1 LSPTRLIILSALLLS
16 TLARGEDSLQS
27 LHFGPWGFDISG
39 TNAAIKPGD
48 DFFEFANGGWLARTP
63 IPADKT
69 GISIDVLIDDLTE
82 VQLRKIMEEAAHRA
96 DHEPKDL
103 EGKVGAFY
111 RAFMDENRIQVLGST
126 PVESALT
133 AIRTATTHEQLG
145 RLMGRSEFD
154 FEGSFFGI
162 SIDAD
167 PKDPTRY
174 AVFLG
179 QGGLG
184 LPDRDYYLQPAFA
197 AQLAKYQQYVEQLLQ
212 LVGWPDTA
220 GNAAGIVAMEK
231 RIAEVS
237 WTKVEEL
244 DPNNTYNP
252 LTVSELEV
260 FAPGFPWK
268 QFLTEAR
275 LASTDQVI
283 VLEKSAFPKIA
294 AIFANAPIATLQ
306 AWLALAV
313 VDNAGFYLSKPFA
326 EADFQFRRKTLFG
339 QPKRAARWKRAIYTV
354 SGGDCSE
361 ECFGTMGWAVGQL
374 YAERYFPPET
384 KAKVEALV
392 ANLKA
397 AFRTRLAQLDWISPE
412 TRAEALKKLDT
423 YIVKVGYPNKPRD
436 YSNLVIRDDD
446 LIGDVR
452 RAAEADWAFEVGRLE
467 KPVDRDNWVMTPQT
481 DNAWNG
487 PTLRDIVFPAAILQ
501 APYFD
506 PNADPA
512 VNYGGI
518 GAIIAHEMIHGFD
531 DQGRK
536 IDATGALRDWWTQE
550 DATTF
555 ETRAA
560 MLGAQFAAFEP
571 LPGLRINPQLTMDE
585 NIADLGGL
593 VIALDAYHLSLRG
606 EPAPVI
612 DGYTGDQRF
621 FLAYAQSYRG
631 MLRDEALTDQLVSD
645 FHSPRRFRVDGVL
658 PNIDAWYRAFDV
670 KPGDKLYLPPDKRVA
685 IW

>member
-16 TLARGEDSLQS
+16 ILARGEESLQS

-111 RAFMDENRIQVLGST
+111 RAFMDENRIEALGST

-145 RLMGRSEFD
+145 RIMGRSEFD

-294 AIFANAPIATLQ
+294 AIFADAPIATLQ

-326 EADFQFRRKTLFG
+326 DADFQFRRKTLFG

-374 YAERYFPPET
+374 RG
-384 KAKVEALV
+384 AL
-392 ANLKA
+392 LS
-397 AFRTRLAQLDWISPE
+397 TR
-412 TRAEALKKLDT
+412 
-423 YIVKVGYPNKPRD
+423 
-436 YSNLVIRDDD
+436 
-446 LIGDVR
+446 
-452 RAAEADWAFEVGRLE
+452 
-467 KPVDRDNWVMTPQT
+467 
-481 DNAWNG
+481 
-487 PTLRDIVFPAAILQ
+487 
-501 APYFD
+501 
-506 PNADPA
+506 
-512 VNYGGI
+512 
-518 GAIIAHEMIHGFD
+518 
-531 DQGRK
+531 DQGKGR
-536 IDATGALRDWWTQE
+536 GAGRQPDGRVSRSH
-550 DATTF
+550 
-555 ETRAA
+555 RA
-560 MLGAQFAAFEP
+560 
-571 LPGLRINPQLTMDE
+571 PGLDE
-585 NIADLGGL
+585 SGN
-593 VIALDAYHLSLRG
+593 
-606 EPAPVI
+606 
-612 DGYTGDQRF
+612 
-621 FLAYAQSYRG
+621 
-631 MLRDEALTDQLVSD
+631 
-645 FHSPRRFRVDGVL
+645 
-658 PNIDAWYRAFDV
+658 
-670 KPGDKLYLPPDKRVA
+670 
-685 IW
+685 

>member
-1 LSPTRLIILSALLLS
+1 MSPTRLIILSALLLS
-16 TLARGEDSLQS
+16 TLARGEESLQS

-82 VQLRKIMEEAAHRA
+82 VQLRKIMEEAAQHA

-111 RAFMDENRIQVLGST
+111 RAFMDENRIEALGST
-126 PVESALT
+126 PVESALR
-133 AIRTATTHEQLG
+133 AIRTATTYEQLG

-167 PKDPTRY
+167 PKDPTHY

-252 LTVSELEV
+252 MTVSELEV

-294 AIFANAPIATLQ
+294 AIFADAPITTLQ

-326 EADFQFRRKTLFG
+326 DADFQFRRKTLFG

-397 AFRTRLAQLDWISPE
+397 AFRARLAQLDWISPE
-412 TRAEALKKLDT
+412 TRAEALKKLGT

-467 KPVDRDNWVMTPQT
+467 KPVDRDDWVMTPQT

-518 GAIIAHEMIHGFD
+518 GTIIAHEMIHGFD

-631 MLRDEALTDQLVSD
+631 MLRDEALRDQLVSD